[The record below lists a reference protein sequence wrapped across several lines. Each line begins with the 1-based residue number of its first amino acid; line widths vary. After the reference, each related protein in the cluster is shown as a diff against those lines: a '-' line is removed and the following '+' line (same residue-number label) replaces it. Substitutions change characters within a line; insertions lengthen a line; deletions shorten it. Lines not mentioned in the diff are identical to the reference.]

1 MKSDYK
7 PLQDYLKV
15 VYKKLDVEDVVSG
28 AEVVTAYKEIVGDLI
43 GKLSQNIKFNDGLL
57 YVTIASAALRQELSY
72 KRQSLTEKIN
82 QKIGGNRLK
91 DIVFR

>member
-43 GKLSQNIKFNDGLL
+43 GKLSQNIKFTDGLL

>member
-1 MKSDYK
+1 M
-7 PLQDYLKV
+7 QDYLKV